1 MTDSYSDYE
10 NDEIEDNEIEYDG
23 PVELEYDELY
33 HERLNESFYVDPRVV
48 AEERIRELKE
58 ILRLMNL
65 RILSGNF
72 DKSYTWTHKKSL
84 ENELKE
90 LRDLEF

>member
-33 HERLNESFYVDPRVV
+33 YERLNESFYVDPRVV
-48 AEERIRELKE
+48 AEERIR
-58 ILRLMNL
+58 
-65 RILSGNF
+65 
-72 DKSYTWTHKKSL
+72 
-84 ENELKE
+84 
-90 LRDLEF
+90 